1 MQINSCPI
9 TVEREWK
16 GWLHGRLLSV
26 LTGLA
31 CLFADFSLQ
40 LLNIQSAR
48 FCLGVKTTKK
58 YNWSFS
64 IF

>member
-9 TVEREWK
+9 AVEREWK

-31 CLFADFSLQ
+31 RLFADLSLE

-48 FCLGVKTTKK
+48 FCLGV
-58 YNWSFS
+58 
-64 IF
+64 